1 MTYNELKTLLQKK
14 YSLDNFKDLLNYLF
28 PQIIQY
34 FEFPQE
40 LFQEQDKVVK
50 GFQFGSIILS
60 DGKSIALFEVEVA
73 ESINIIKNR
82 KGLRDIANKYIDN
95 GIINGALVVFYA
107 SNKVDYRL
115 SFMAKQT
122 GFNEDGDFVNNQTAP
137 KRYTFILGKN
147 ESCTTATR
155 RLAELKEKVD
165 VGGLQAIIEAFSVDK
180 LNKDFFK
187 GYKEQ
192 YERFWKYLNAH
203 ANYRSLLIDKEQS
216 IQEKAEKPIRD
227 FAKKLLGR
235 IVFLYF
241 LQKKGWMGVPILEQN
256 WQNGDPNFIKNF
268 FQSFTNKSHFYSHGL
283 VKLFFETLNHERNNH
298 IFELT
303 NTKIPYLNGGLFDN
317 DLPET
322 NHFNFPEEFFE
333 GLFGFFDQYNFTIDE
348 NDPDDA
354 NIGIDP
360 EMLGHIFENLLEE
373 NKDKGTFYTP
383 KAIVQYMC
391 QESLIQYLRTH
402 LGDELSEDLSNFIR
416 FNERGKTKGF
426 IVQNARKIEE
436 LLDNVKICDPAIGSG
451 AFPMGMLQEIFKAK
465 MTLDLT
471 LDPAE
476 TKRPNNLYYPVFQTT
491 YY

>member
-203 ANYRSLLIDKEQS
+203 ADYRSLLIDKEQS

-256 WQNGDPNFIKNF
+256 WQNGDPNFIKN
-268 FQSFTNKSHFYSHGL
+268 SSG
-283 VKLFFETLNHERNNH
+283 KL
-298 IFELT
+298 
-303 NTKIPYLNGGLFDN
+303 K
-317 DLPET
+317 
-322 NHFNFPEEFFE
+322 
-333 GLFGFFDQYNFTIDE
+333 
-348 NDPDDA
+348 
-354 NIGIDP
+354 
-360 EMLGHIFENLLEE
+360 
-373 NKDKGTFYTP
+373 
-383 KAIVQYMC
+383 
-391 QESLIQYLRTH
+391 
-402 LGDELSEDLSNFIR
+402 
-416 FNERGKTKGF
+416 
-426 IVQNARKIEE
+426 
-436 LLDNVKICDPAIGSG
+436 
-451 AFPMGMLQEIFKAK
+451 
-465 MTLDLT
+465 
-471 LDPAE
+471 
-476 TKRPNNLYYPVFQTT
+476 
-491 YY
+491 